1 MAGHDAVGSRLCILN
16 PRPAISTP
24 VSKTKSSPTRSTNA
38 PAPAAGEADLA
49 SVYAN
54 AKILSEALP
63 FMQRYDNATVVVKY
77 GGHAMGDPELAATFA
92 RDIVLIK
99 QSGVNPIVVHGG
111 GPQIGSLL
119 ERLKIRAE
127 FKVGLR
133 VTDRETVEV
142 VEMVLAGSVNKEIVA
157 AINAQGGK
165 AVGIS
170 GKDANLMRASRIERR
185 FRDPD
190 SNIEEI
196 VDLGFVGDPV
206 AVDPHI
212 IDVIIHSDLIPVIA
226 PIGVGPEGETLNI
239 NADTFAAALATAL
252 KAKRLLLLTDVEG
265 VLDKDGNLIKSLTTA
280 EAQELIEDGTISG
293 GMIPTIE
300 SCLDVI
306 AAGVA
311 AVVIINGNV
320 PHAVLLEL
328 FTEHGAGTLIE
339 PRLRAYR
346 GVGVRPRQHA
356 LPGRLQ
362 PFRRDRYPHGR
373 FHRRPLRRFARRCAA
388 HAQDLLLSIWHHARR
403 VDASARRVPERVPG

>member
-1 MAGHDAVGSRLCILN
+1 M
-16 PRPAISTP
+16 
-24 VSKTKSSPTRSTNA
+24 SKTKSSPARSTDA
-38 PAPAAGEADLA
+38 PAPEAGKAGLA
-49 SVYAN
+49 SIYAN

-63 FMQRYDNATVVVKY
+63 FMQRYDNATVVVKF

-99 QSGVNPIVVHGG
+99 QAGVNPIVVHGG

-119 ERLKIRAE
+119 ERLNIRSE
-127 FKVGLR
+127 FKGGLR

-170 GKDANLMRASRIERR
+170 GKDANLMRARRIERR
-185 FRDPD
+185 LRDPD

-196 VDLGFVGDPV
+196 VDLGFVGDPI

-265 VLDKDGNLIKSLTTA
+265 VLDKTGALIKSLTTA

-293 GMIPTIE
+293 GMIPKIE
-300 SCLDVI
+300 SCIDVI
-306 AAGVA
+306 AEGVE
-311 AVVIINGNV
+311 AVVIINGKV

-339 PRLRAYR
+339 RRAR
-346 GVGVRPRQHA
+346 K
-356 LPGRLQ
+356 GRAKGS
-362 PFRRDRYPHGR
+362 R
-373 FHRRPLRRFARRCAA
+373 
-388 HAQDLLLSIWHHARR
+388 
-403 VDASARRVPERVPG
+403 